1 MGCRTAKNTARAR
14 GAPAEKG
21 GDMAQTTPVW
31 RGRGDARQS
40 ARLPIVVIFVIVAA
54 ALFAPMARAAGPSAP
69 TVADP
74 PAGVHGFP
82 FQLGCCYYNF
92 ADVGYT
98 LQEYLVSGTAKT
110 YTDPPTS
117 APYQTRILV
126 ARPTDP
132 AKFNG
137 TVLAEWENVS
147 AQAPAEPGMV
157 WLHHHMIPK
166 GYAYV
171 AINAQSVG
179 VRTLQA
185 WDPVRYAS
193 LTHPGDDYS
202 FDIFSQA
209 VQAIRGPAG
218 SIDPMGG
225 LHVSKVIGYGQSQ
238 SAGRLNSYMNLA
250 QNDAKV
256 LDGVIIQADGGTK
269 KSFPDL
275 RIPLIHF
282 ETQDSIDATAP
293 DPANNSAMYR
303 LWEVV
308 GASHVADEETQ
319 SPGAPTLALALTIG
333 TQIPWAL
340 DDSYWQHSHYGEEGP
355 SAGATCAGGVEFP
368 VRYALDA
375 ALDDMNARLTTG
387 TPIPQ
392 PDRASFD
399 PASGALQLDA
409 NGNAVGGLR
418 LPTMMVPVATYDA
431 TTCSLLGITVPFTPD
446 KLLALYPT
454 HGDYMNQM
462 SAAINADLNQ
472 RVMVQEDANELLAKV
487 NRSFIPLWRPSTQ
500 LGL

>member
-1 MGCRTAKNTARAR
+1 MSR
-14 GAPAEKG
+14 
-21 GDMAQTTPVW
+21 
-31 RGRGDARQS
+31 S
-40 ARLPIVVIFVIVAA
+40 ARVPIVVVFAMVAA
-54 ALFAPMARAAGPSAP
+54 ALLAPTAKATAPSGP

-98 LQEYLVSGTAKT
+98 LTEYIISGTAKT
-110 YTDPPTS
+110 YTAAPTT
-117 APYQTRILV
+117 APYATRILV

-137 TVLAEWENVS
+137 TVLAEWENVT

-157 WLHHHMIPK
+157 WLHHYMLPK

-171 AINAQSVG
+171 AVNAQSVG

-185 WDPVRYAS
+185 WDPLRYAS

-209 VQAIRGPAG
+209 AQAIRGPAG

-225 LHVSKVIGYGQSQ
+225 LEVRTVIGYGQSQ

-250 QNDAKV
+250 QNDANV
-256 LDGVIIQADGGTK
+256 VDGMIIQADGGTR

-275 RIPLIHF
+275 RVPLIHF

-293 DPANNSAMYR
+293 DPANNPAMYR

-308 GASHVADEETQ
+308 GSSHVGDEETQ
-319 SPGAPTLALALTIG
+319 SPGAPTLPLALTIG
-333 TQIPWAL
+333 TQIPWGL
-340 DDSYWQHSHYGEEGP
+340 DSSFWQNSHYGEEGP
-355 SAGATCAGGVEFP
+355 SAGLTCAGSIEFP

-375 ALDDMNARLTTG
+375 ALDAMNQRLTTG
-387 TPIPQ
+387 RPIPQ
-392 PDRASFD
+392 PERAAFD
-399 PASGALQLDA
+399 AAGALQFDEH
-409 NGNAVGGLR
+409 GNALGGLR
-418 LPTMMVPVATYDA
+418 LPPIDVPVATYHTD
-431 TTCSLLGITVPFTPD
+431 TCSLLGITVPFTPD

-454 HGDYMNQM
+454 HDVYVSQM
-462 SAAINADLNQ
+462 TDAINNSLDQ
-472 RVMVQEDANELLAKV
+472 RFMVQEDANELLAKV
-487 NRSFIPLWRPSTQ
+487 TRSFIPLWRPSTQ